1 MKKVFFY
8 ILLAVLIGTI
18 VAFAVLLSGEIKEL
32 NKIVRDVMYYYY
44 GSVHYI
50 AARNLQ
56 IRNIVLLSFIELTA
70 IASFGYC
77 VYLQFRVPVTATVEE
92 YRLARQEK
100 KRAALEEKQKSIQ
113 DELDRMK

>member
-1 MKKVFFY
+1 MKKIVLWL
-8 ILLAVLIGTI
+8 LLAFLIGTI
-18 VAFAVLLSGEIKEL
+18 VAFAILLSCEAKEL
-32 NKIVRDVMYYYY
+32 NRVVRDYPYLY
-44 GSVHYI
+44 GTKTYI
-50 AARNLQ
+50 SARNLH